1 MQYSSANLSKVN
13 FPLRLGD
20 LANLDDGLIGFLI
33 EGDGSNP
40 YTGTSFYAPAAEASM
55 NHGVIPPTPTTLALT
70 LNAPVIS
77 LTMIIDPRAP
87 VHATTG
93 ILPVGELAVPAD
105 QYSGILAQ
113 LKVNFI
119 TRPILEMANGLVIPL
134 PEESGYNW
142 SWIAPGK
149 TGSPLK
155 ASAANEYPIYGYTP
169 QSIQE
174 GWVQLNPEPTEKNTS
189 EDQE

>member
-1 MQYSSANLSKVN
+1 
-13 FPLRLGD
+13 
-20 LANLDDGLIGFLI
+20 
-33 EGDGSNP
+33 
-40 YTGTSFYAPAAEASM
+40 
-55 NHGVIPPTPTTLALT
+55 
-70 LNAPVIS
+70 
-77 LTMIIDPRAP
+77 MIIDPRAP